1 MSAIVKLGA
10 ALPGD
15 YETNGLD
22 QQVDWLLDHP
32 KDALL
37 ALVWLDVKEIKV
49 DTDSGDHIPTVRV
62 RRIEPLGAVG
72 EVSDVVQQLAGEA
85 FEKRT
90 GRRPI
95 PFDVV
100 EVTEEKWS
108 DTLPEDEQ

>member
-1 MSAIVKLGA
+1 MSATVKLSA

-15 YETNGLD
+15 YEVNGLD
-22 QQVDWLLDHP
+22 QHAEWMVENP
-32 KDALL
+32 KDAML
-37 ALVWLDVKEIKV
+37 ALCWIDTVKVTV
-49 DTDSGDHIPTVRV
+49 DTDSGAHIPTARI

-72 EVSDVVQQLAGEA
+72 EVSDAVQTLAGEA

-108 DTLPEDEQ
+108 DTLPEDQD

>member
-1 MSAIVKLGA
+1 MSAVVKLGA

-15 YETNGLD
+15 FDVNGLD
-22 QQVDWLLDHP
+22 AQVDYLLENP

-49 DTDSGDHIPTVRV
+49 DTDSGAQIPTVRV

-72 EVSDVVQQLAGEA
+72 EVSDAVQQLAGEA
-85 FEKRT
+85 FESRT

-100 EVTEEKWS
+100 EVTEEKYS
-108 DTLPEDEQ
+108 DTLPEDE

>member
-1 MSAIVKLGA
+1 MSAVVKLGS

-15 YETNGLD
+15 VETNGLD
-22 QQVDWLLDHP
+22 QQAEWLIEHP
-32 KDALL
+32 KDAVL

-49 DTDSGDHIPTVRV
+49 DTDTGAQIPTVRV
-62 RRIEPLGAVG
+62 RRIEPLGEVG
-72 EVSDVVQQLAGEA
+72 DMSDAIVKLAGDA

-108 DTLPEDEQ
+108 DTLPEDE

>member
-1 MSAIVKLGA
+1 MSAVVKLGA

-15 YETNGLD
+15 IETNGLD
-22 QQVDWLLDHP
+22 QQVDYLLENP

-37 ALVWLDVKEIKV
+37 ALVWLDVKSIQV
-49 DTDSGDHIPTVRV
+49 DTDTGAQIPTVRV

-72 EVSDVVQQLAGEA
+72 AASDAIVKLAGDA
-85 FEKRT
+85 FESRT

-100 EVTEEKWS
+100 EVTEEKYS
-108 DTLPEDEQ
+108 DTLPEDE